1 MLSIR
6 DMAPDKVDFWA
17 ITFTA
22 HSSARLQPRF
32 MRPASVLALLLAL
45 AASPAAL
52 AQQAQRTCF
61 SAAETRAKIAADKLA
76 EPFPLMR
83 GLAAEHRADAIGVKL
98 CETSG
103 GLVWEIELLRKDGR
117 LIQAILDA
125 ATGKPLGGGRR

>member
-1 MLSIR
+1 
-6 DMAPDKVDFWA
+6 
-17 ITFTA
+17 
-22 HSSARLQPRF
+22 
-32 MRPASVLALLLAL
+32 MRPALVIFLFLAFANAL
-45 AASPAAL
+45 GAA
-52 AQQAQRTCF
+52 AQTASRTCF

-98 CETSG
+98 CDTG
-103 GLVWEIELLRKDGR
+103 GALVWEIELLRKDGR

>member
-1 MLSIR
+1 
-6 DMAPDKVDFWA
+6 
-17 ITFTA
+17 
-22 HSSARLQPRF
+22 

-45 AASPAAL
+45 SAPPAAS

-98 CETSG
+98 CDTG
-103 GLVWEIELLRKDGR
+103 GALVWEIELLRKDGR